1 MANKPNEDTLY
12 AYVGQAARSWLPNA
26 GADMEDKTKDAILTL
41 IPILSRY
48 TNGAN
53 VYRLDKQLTE
63 ETRTPRFDASRLRIA
78 LAENNISAAG
88 QYLQRVLRP
97 DQFDAVL
104 YYFF

>member
-1 MANKPNEDTLY
+1 MANNPNEDTLY

-53 VYRLDKQLTE
+53 VYKLDKQLTE
-63 ETRTPRFDASRLRIA
+63 ETRTPRFDANGLRLA
-78 LAENNISAAG
+78 LAKNDISAAG